1 MAQTL
6 TFVSIFAVAIGV
18 LCWLQTRSST
28 KDVARVSIRL
38 DRAIPGAHLIWEIEN
53 TGTLPMTVSSF
64 VIRPRR
70 IGEGRGESIATVPLP
85 EPETLAPGDRARLM
99 MDVDW
104 RLFGA
109 RTIAVCDAAGC
120 EHVAPAAQLDTV
132 QTQLHELVDRPASTA
147 SAPDWLRGAAN
158 LTFGVVIL
166 GLGFFMLMWVLAT
179 G

>member
-6 TFVSIFAVAIGV
+6 TFITLFAAMGGV
-18 LCWLQTRSST
+18 LWWLQSRLSTRD
-28 KDVARVSIRL
+28 DVRISIRL
-38 DRAIPGAHLIWEIEN
+38 DRAVPGTHLIWDIEN
-53 TGTLPMTVSSF
+53 TGAAPMTLSSF
-64 VIRPRR
+64 LIRPRR
-70 IGEGRGESIATVPLP
+70 VGDGRGESLATVPLP
-85 EPETLAPGDRARLM
+85 EPETLGPGDRARLM

-109 RTIAVCDAAGC
+109 RTVAVCDAAGR
-120 EHVAPAAQLDTV
+120 EHAAAARQLDTV